1 MYKTGDM
8 AAYGADGTINYF
20 GRIDTQVKIRGFR
33 IELGEIEA
41 AIVTHE
47 TVEQVVVVKVEPK
60 PNDVRIAAYI
70 KTKKGA
76 KADSA
81 ALRNHVRG
89 KLPEYMVPQHF
100 IALETFPLTPA
111 GKIDRKQLSATF
123 SLNEPSAAGFAPPA
137 TETQASLAAIW
148 REVLGYGTLGINDNF
163 FDIGGHSLL
172 VTQVISRIRRNM
184 AIDLSMRR
192 FFEMPTLALQAEY
205 IDAVLRVRSGAAP
218 FANGASDREEI
229 EI

>member
-1 MYKTGDM
+1 
-8 AAYGADGTINYF
+8 
-20 GRIDTQVKIRGFR
+20 
-33 IELGEIEA
+33 
-41 AIVTHE
+41 
-47 TVEQVVVVKVEPK
+47 
-60 PNDVRIAAYI
+60 
-70 KTKKGA
+70 
-76 KADSA
+76 
-81 ALRNHVRG
+81 
-89 KLPEYMVPQHF
+89 MVPQHF

-205 IDAVLRVRSGAAP
+205 IDAVLRVRSGTAP
-218 FANGASDREEI
+218 SANGASDREEI